1 MSANE
6 KNFSLFVD
14 YLKELVRYPSVVG
27 FEEPF
32 FRILQRELEE
42 LGIQVSR
49 YQGMLVAHGNSP
61 DSAYLSAHVDRHGLL
76 CTGPREFQYAAF
88 IAQNKSEQ
96 TGNSTSEQMMLKIA
110 DRFAGET
117 VHAYEPWSGSYLG
130 SGKIRDAF
138 INERVNNLFM
148 VIDGMDHLPAGVP
161 IAYADRVVMKDGRI
175 SAQLDN
181 VLMVAII
188 VYLYSQ
194 GYQGTA
200 FFTAQEEA
208 GRSWRYLAE
217 WFNRKN
223 LKTDKLLVLDTSPF
237 NTDAEAF
244 AQDVVLREKD
254 ATAPFNSVMT
264 QMLDKSCQKLKV
276 TTIFKD
282 KFIEQEN
289 ILRIAKG
296 DKELSLGRTELGRL
310 IEATQGK
317 VTGTTLQI
325 PTIGYHTSN
334 ETATVQ
340 SVELTIK
347 LLREVLKESF

>member
-1 MSANE
+1 MSAKE
-6 KNFSLFVD
+6 KNFPLFVD
-14 YLKELVRYPSVVG
+14 YLKQLVRYPSVVG

-32 FRILQRELEE
+32 FRFLARELEE
-42 LGIQVSR
+42 IGVTVSR
-49 YQGMLVAHGNSP
+49 YHGVLVAQGTAP

-96 TGNSTSEQMMLKIA
+96 TGNSTSEQMMIKIA
-110 DRFAGET
+110 DRFAGEK
-117 VHAYEPWSGSYLG
+117 VHAYEPWSGGYMG

-148 VIDGMDHLPAGVP
+148 VIDGLDHLTAGIP
-161 IAYADRVVMKDGRI
+161 IAYSDRVKMVNGHV

-181 VLMVAII
+181 VLMVAVI
-188 VYLYSQ
+188 VYLFSQ

-217 WFNRKN
+217 WFSRKG
-223 LKTDKLLVLDTSPF
+223 LKTNKLLVLDTSPF
-237 NTDAEAF
+237 NSEAEAF

-254 ATAPFNSVMT
+254 ATAPF
-264 QMLDKSCQKLKV
+264 DKEITKNLEKACKKLGV
-276 TTIFKD
+276 STIYKD
-282 KFIEQEN
+282 KFIEKTN
-289 ILRIAKG
+289 AARLKKG
-296 DKELSLGRTELGRL
+296 EKELSLGRTELGRL
-310 IEATQGK
+310 IEATKGN

-340 SVELTIK
+340 SVENTIK
-347 LLREVLKESF
+347 LLKEVLKESF

>member
-1 MSANE
+1 MSTNE

-42 LGIQVSR
+42 LGITVKR
-49 YQGMLVAHGNSP
+49 YHGMLVAHGNSP
-61 DSAYLSAHVDRHGLL
+61 DTAYLSAHVDRHGLL
-76 CTGPREFQYAAF
+76 CTGPKEFQYAAF

-96 TGNSTSEQMMLKIA
+96 TGNSTSEQMMIKIA

-117 VHAYEPWSGSYLG
+117 VHAYEPWSGSYMG
-130 SGKIRDAF
+130 SGKIKDAF

-148 VIDGMDHLPAGVP
+148 VIEGMDHLQAGVP
-161 IAYADRVVMKDGRI
+161 IGYSDRVVMKNGQI

-181 VLMVAII
+181 VLMVAMI
-188 VYLYSQ
+188 VYLFSQ

-223 LKTDKLLVLDTSPF
+223 LRTDNLLVLDTSPF
-237 NTDAEAF
+237 GTAAEAF

-254 ATAPFNSVMT
+254 ATAPFDEST
-264 QMLDKSCQKLKV
+264 TKRLFKACQKLKV
-276 TTIFKD
+276 STIYKD
-282 KFIEQEN
+282 KFIEEEN
-289 ILRIAKG
+289 RARLKKG
-296 DKELSLGRTELGRL
+296 EKELSLGRTELGRL

-347 LLREVLKESF
+347 LLREFLKDSF

>member
-1 MSANE
+1 MSAND
-6 KNFSLFVD
+6 KNFHLFVD

-32 FRILQRELEE
+32 FRILQRELDE
-42 LGIQVSR
+42 LGIQVGR
-49 YQGMLVAHGNSP
+49 YQGVLVALGRMP
-61 DSAYLSAHVDRHGLL
+61 ESAYLSAHVDRHGLI

-110 DRFAGET
+110 DRFAGEI

-130 SGKIRDAF
+130 SGKIKDAF

-161 IAYADRVVMKDGRI
+161 IAYADRVEVKDGRI

-181 VLMVAII
+181 VLMVAMI

-223 LKTDKLLVLDTSPF
+223 IVTNNLFVLDTSPF
-237 NTDAEAF
+237 GSDAEAF

-254 ATAPFNSVMT
+254 ATAPFNLETT
-264 QMLDKSCQKLKV
+264 QRLDRACKKLKV
-276 TTIFKD
+276 STIYKD
-282 KFIEQEN
+282 KFIEEGN
-289 ILRIAKG
+289 ALRMARG
-296 DKELSLGRTELGRL
+296 EKEQSLGRTELGRL
-310 IEATQGK
+310 IDATNGRIS
-317 VTGTTLQI
+317 GTTLQI

-347 LLREVLKESF
+347 LLKEVLKESF

>member
-1 MSANE
+1 MSAKE
-6 KNFSLFVD
+6 KNFTLFVD
-14 YLKELVRYPSVVG
+14 YLKQLVRYPSVVG

-32 FRILQRELEE
+32 FRFLQRELEE
-42 LGIQVSR
+42 IGVKTSR
-49 YQGMLVAHGNSP
+49 YQGLLVAQGNAP
-61 DSAYLSAHVDRHGLL
+61 ESAYLSAHVDRHGLL

-96 TGNSTSEQMMLKIA
+96 TGNSTSEQMLIKIA

-117 VHAYEPWSGSYLG
+117 VHAYEPWSGGYMG

-148 VIDGMDHLPAGVP
+148 VIDGLDHLTAGIP
-161 IAYADRVVMKDGRI
+161 LAYSDRVKMEDGKI

-181 VLMVAII
+181 VLLVAVI
-188 VYLYSQ
+188 VFLFSQ

-217 WFNRKN
+217 WFSRKG
-223 LKTDKLLVLDTSPF
+223 LKTRELLVLDTSPF
-237 NTDAEAF
+237 GSEAEAF

-254 ATAPFNSVMT
+254 ATAPFDMEIT
-264 QMLDKSCQKLKV
+264 KRLDKACKKLGV
-276 TTIFKD
+276 TTIYKD
-282 KFIEQEN
+282 KFIEKAN
-289 ILRIAKG
+289 AARVKKG

-310 IEATQGK
+310 IDATKGN

-325 PTIGYHTSN
+325 PTMGYHTSN
-334 ETATVQ
+334 ETATVR
-340 SVELTIK
+340 SVDHTIK
-347 LLREVLKESF
+347 VLKELLQDSF

>member
-1 MSANE
+1 MSASD
-6 KNFSLFVD
+6 KNFQLFVD
-14 YLKELVRYPSVVG
+14 YLKSLVRYPSVVG
-27 FEEPF
+27 YEEPF
-32 FRILQRELEE
+32 FRILQRELDEI
-42 LGIQVSR
+42 GIHVSR
-49 YQGMLVAHGNSP
+49 YQGLLVANGSKP
-61 DSAYLSAHVDRHGLL
+61 EAGYLSAHVDRHGLL
-76 CTGPREFQYAAF
+76 CTGPGEFQYAAF

-96 TGNSTSEQMMLKIA
+96 TGNSTSEQMMIKIA
-110 DRFAGET
+110 DRFAGEI
-117 VHAYEPWSGSYLG
+117 VHAYEPWSGTYLG
-130 SGKIRDAF
+130 SGKIKDAF

-148 VIDGMDHLPAGVP
+148 VIEGMDHLPAGVP
-161 IAYADRVVMKDGRI
+161 IAYADRVEINGDRI

-181 VLMVAII
+181 VLMVAMI

-223 LKTDKLLVLDTSPF
+223 ITTSNLLVLDTSPF
-237 NTDAEAF
+237 GTDTEAF

-254 ATAPFNSVMT
+254 ATAPFNLETT
-264 QMLDKSCQKLKV
+264 QRLDHACKKLKV
-276 TTIFKD
+276 STIYKD
-282 KFIEQEN
+282 KFIEQGN
-289 ILRIAKG
+289 TIRVAKG
-296 DKELSLGRTELGRL
+296 EKELSLGRTELGRL
-310 IEATQGK
+310 IDATQGR

-340 SVELTIK
+340 SVERTIK
-347 LLREVLKESF
+347 LLKEVLKESF